1 MRIENAGLI
10 TDIFGHPVLLLEDAV
25 ESGNLRVDIDED
37 AVRIFRN
44 NEEIGKIEDV
54 PEEIGF
60 WLARQD
66 NIGIIAGGGNSI
78 THSAIVSTPLNI
90 EKLAAHQVKDNE
102 EDLNATFAAIMND
115 DFMRRLHEYDEE
127 KQRVLMEDWLEE
139 MRAKLAENVEA
150 PSVLKYMEEPSDEQY
165 ENESDEDYNQRML
178 NEFLNYV
185 DTDMRYKKSDT
196 YLIDKAYY
204 EAVNRDPQDRA
215 TLTMLS
221 RMTPA
226 EFVDTARRPLTVGTD
241 MTGRMGTVTTLN
253 GLPSEGFTH
262 FLKNFADKHGTT
274 LVAMGTATLQRAAI
288 LGAVG
293 MVAPPLVPLAAVA
306 YGAYKMTKAVSG
318 IYNTLQ
324 KEAKEKQNNGMG
336 KIASVAAAAK
346 KHKWAL
352 LGLAAVGAA
361 FATGIIDLPFDFD
374 ASDTPD
380 IAPDGSTIAATD
392 GVTGTAPETV
402 VDAGDTVVTPAVTAE
417 VTPEVTPETVTE
429 TTPPETPTATT
440 EVEVEKEPETVV
452 AETDVAADNGPIDYG
467 SMPEAGAIHA
477 VAENLLH
484 VQDPQAGIIAN
495 LQQGDTVIPLHIHVD
510 ADGTLQIDEITSET
524 INTPLLQKA
533 GVQTLGLEQNAGW
546 TQGSGRPPYMPSIPT
561 DDYNAFLSKVDPEVT
576 QSVPDTRPDI
586 RTSGPRT
593 GG

>member
-10 TDIFGHPVLLLEDAV
+10 TDIFGHPVLVLEETL
-25 ESGNLRVDIDED
+25 ESGNIRVDINED

-54 PEEIGF
+54 PEEVGF
-60 WLARQD
+60 WLARQE
-66 NIGIIAGGGNSI
+66 NLGIIAGGGNSI
-78 THSAIVSTPLNI
+78 THSAVVSTPLNI
-90 EKLAAHQVKDNE
+90 EKLAAHQVKDYE
-102 EDLNATFAAIMND
+102 EDLNATFAAIMTD
-115 DFMRRLHEYDEE
+115 DFMRRLHEYDVE
-127 KQRVLMEDWLEE
+127 KQRVLMEDWLDE
-139 MRAKLAENVEA
+139 MRRKLAENVEA
-150 PSVLKYMEEPSDEQY
+150 PSVLKYMEETSDEQG
-165 ENESDEDYNQRML
+165 ENESEEAYNRRML
-178 NEFLNYV
+178 DDFLNYV

-221 RMTPA
+221 HMTPA
-226 EFVDTARRPLTVGTD
+226 DFIGAASRPLSVGTD

-374 ASDTPD
+374 ATDAPNITPD
-380 IAPDGSTIAATD
+380 ASTVIASDDLTTT
-392 GVTGTAPETV
+392 VPETV
-402 VDAGDTVVTPAVTAE
+402 VTASDTVTASDVTPE
-417 VTPEVTPETVTE
+417 ITPEVTTETVTEVEVVQEPETVT
-429 TTPPETPTATT
+429 TTTDT
-440 EVEVEKEPETVV
+440 EVEVS
-452 AETDVAADNGPIDYG
+452 TDSTGPIDYAA
-467 SMPEAGAIHA
+467 MPEFSAIQGAMGNLMQVEDIHT
-477 VAENLLH
+477 
-484 VQDPQAGIIAN
+484 GIIAN
-495 LQQGDTVIPLHIHVD
+495 LQQGDTIIPLHIYVD
-510 ADGTLQIDEITSET
+510 DAGALQIDEITSQT
-524 INTPLLQKA
+524 INTPLLQQA
-533 GVQTLGLEQNAGW
+533 GVQTLGLDQNSGW
-546 TQGSGRPPYMPSIPT
+546 TQASGRPPYMPTIPT
-561 DDYNAFLSKVDPEVT
+561 EDYNAFLSKVDPEVT
-576 QSVPDTRPDI
+576 QSVPDMRPDI
-586 RTSGPRT
+586 RTTSGPRS